1 MNKLILG
8 HSSKLLQRLFSSSC
22 DCITF
27 TGINFDIL
35 CPDFDPLA
43 MANVLELIFS
53 GKTSID
59 PDNLELSAEIRIIL
73 RALQINIFLP
83 DSDRYLGI
91 RVL

>member
-1 MNKLILG
+1 
-8 HSSKLLQRLFSSSC
+8 
-22 DCITF
+22 
-27 TGINFDIL
+27 
-35 CPDFDPLA
+35 